1 MRRIYSIAGAA
12 VLAII
17 FVVAVSTYLQAN
29 EQRVSM
35 TSDLQYR
42 TRLLADSLEDSV
54 APSVFYH
61 ATSSV
66 QRIADKI
73 ADNQRVEGVAIF
85 NTGGGMIAA
94 SKSATS
100 TSDQALVANA
110 MDSNQAQ
117 TAFERQGGTD
127 RYIYVQPLHGGGN
140 DNKVIGAIAV
150 VQNAKY
156 IDDAVAAIWYENLW
170 RLIIQVLLIGL
181 AFVAL
186 VRFVFFQ
193 SIGAL
198 TRSLQAVR
206 RGDRDAL
213 FHIESIFKPLA
224 GEITKFGASLRQ
236 AQRAASIEARLRQ
249 EKLESPWTAD
259 RLKEFMRAFLK
270 DRPIYCISNREP
282 YIHSKN
288 QRGQIDSSVPAS
300 GMVTAIEPVMEACG
314 GMWIAHGSGNAD
326 SETADK
332 NGYVPV
338 PPDDPKY
345 TLKRIFLTEREVKGH
360 YVGFSNEA
368 LWPLCHQA
376 HTRPIFREE
385 DWKEYKRVNGT
396 FAAAL
401 LQEIRNV
408 DRPLILVQDFHF
420 ALLPAMVKSARP
432 DAMVGIFWH
441 IPWPS
446 PEAFSI
452 CPYRREILEGLL
464 GADLIGFHT
473 QQYCNNFM
481 DTVAREVES
490 LIDLEHFRVTK
501 GGHSSSVEP
510 FPISI
515 AFATEGEEH
524 TIDRA
529 PLERLGIHAQKIILG
544 VDRLDYTKG
553 IVERFK
559 GYEYLLETAPQYRGR
574 IAMLQIAPPSREAV
588 EKYRDYNA
596 AVTAEADRINAKYGT
611 QNWRPIVLEK
621 RHHSHPELEN
631 LYRIADICL
640 VTSLHDGM
648 NLVAK
653 EFVAARDD
661 EAGVLVLSN
670 FTGASRDLRSALMV
684 NPYSA
689 EEIAKALET
698 ALTMSKTEQH
708 RRMKAMRQ
716 SVKDYNVYRWSAEF
730 IKALTQLE

>member
-1 MRRIYSIAGAA
+1 MKRIYAIAGAA

-17 FVVAVSTYLQAN
+17 FVVAISTYLQAN
-29 EQRVSM
+29 EQRVSL

-42 TRLLADSLEDSV
+42 TRLIADSLEDSV
-54 APSVFYH
+54 APLF
-61 ATSSV
+61 TSTSTTTI
-66 QRIADKI
+66 QRIADKMT
-73 ADNQRVEGVAIF
+73 DKQRVLGVVIF
-85 NTGGGMIAA
+85 NNTGAEIAR
-94 SKSATS
+94 SKEATTQIS
-100 TSDQALVANA
+100 QSLVANA
-110 MDSNQAQ
+110 MDANAPVS
-117 TAFERQGGTD
+117 AFARDGTER
-127 RYIYVQPLHGGGN
+127 YVYVQPLHSSDN
-140 DNKVIGAIAV
+140 DNDVIGAIGV
-150 VQNAKY
+150 IQNAQY
-156 IDDAVAAIWYENLW
+156 IDDAVWNIWYENLW
-170 RLIIQVLLIGL
+170 RLIIQVVLI
-181 AFVAL
+181 AFAFIAL
-186 VRFVFFQ
+186 VRFVFFR
-193 SIGAL
+193 SIGNL

-206 RGDRDAL
+206 RGERDAL
-213 FHIESIFKPLA
+213 HSIESIFKPLA
-224 GEITKFGASLRQ
+224 GEVTKFGASLRQ

-249 EKLESPWTAD
+249 EKLESPWTAE
-259 RLKEFMRAFLK
+259 RLKEYMKAFLK
-270 DRPIYCISNREP
+270 DRPIYVISNREP
-282 YIHSKN
+282 YVHSRN
-288 QRGQIDSSVPAS
+288 RQGQVVWSVPAS
-300 GMVTAIEPVMEACG
+300 GMVTAIEPVMEAAG
-314 GMWIAHGSGNAD
+314 GMWLAHGSGAAD
-326 SETADK
+326 GETADK
-332 NGYVPV
+332 SGNLPV

-345 TLKRIFLTEREVKGH
+345 TLKRIFLTDKEVQGH

-376 HTRPIFREE
+376 HTRPIFRED

-401 LQEIRNV
+401 LQEIRGV
-408 DRPLILVQDFHF
+408 ERPLVLVQDFHF
-420 ALLPAMVKSARP
+420 ALLPAMVKSSRP
-432 DAMVGIFWH
+432 DAMVAIFWH

-501 GGHSSSVEP
+501 AGHSSSVEA

-515 AFATEGEEH
+515 AFATEGEGYKL
-524 TIDRA
+524 DRSV
-529 PLERLGIHAQKIILG
+529 LERLGIHAQKIILG

-559 GYEYLLETAPQYRGR
+559 GFEYLLETAPQYRGR
-574 IAMLQIAPPSREAV
+574 VTMLQIAPPSREVV

-596 AVTAEADRINAKYGT
+596 AVTAEAERINAKYGT

-621 RHHSHPELEN
+621 RHYSHPELEN
-631 LYRIADICL
+631 LYRLADVCL
-640 VTSLHDGM
+640 ITSLHDGM

-653 EFVAARDD
+653 EYVAARDD

-670 FTGASRDLRSALMV
+670 FTGASRDLRSALLV

-689 EEIAKALET
+689 EEVAAALES
-698 ALTMSKTEQH
+698 ALTMNKSEQH